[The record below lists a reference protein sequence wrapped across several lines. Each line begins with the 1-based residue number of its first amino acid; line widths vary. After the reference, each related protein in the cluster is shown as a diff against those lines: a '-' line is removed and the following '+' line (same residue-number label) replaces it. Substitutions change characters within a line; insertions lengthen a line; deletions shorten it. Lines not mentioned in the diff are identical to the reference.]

1 LKTLF
6 LLLFYAKTI
15 LLTQEITISNKWVE
29 IYPKKTF
36 TAITS
41 GASIEIGIANSL
53 PNDKNISITNNDF
66 IYKFFPP
73 KSIEGEIVTSENEII
88 KIQYKGGIS
97 YGGKN
102 DIRLMLTPKKSMP
115 TNKSFIK
122 LRLKSKN
129 IMKSVKVYWRN
140 FTL

>member
-1 LKTLF
+1 MGRN
-6 LLLFYAKTI
+6 
-15 LLTQEITISNKWVE
+15 IS
-29 IYPKKTF
+29 KKTF

-53 PNDKNISITNNDF
+53 PNDKNISVANNDF

-73 KSIEGEIVTSENEII
+73 NSIEGEIVTSENEII

-102 DIRLMLTPKKSMP
+102 DIRLLLTSKKSMP